1 MYRDVQI
8 YIVGET
14 RRAGASRG
22 FVNLGVLGSRARPHS
37 VSITFVTNI
46 DLVRIA
52 VVRFLCAESN
62 LGNKSGFGCNTP
74 RYDDFA
80 VWRPEQVLGD
90 RRKAWAA
97 RVDPHGRG

>member
-8 YIVGET
+8 YIVGQR
-14 RRAGASRG
+14 RRAWASRG
-22 FVNLGVLGSRARPHS
+22 FVNLGELGSGARPHL
-37 VSITFVTNI
+37 VSISFVTNI

-90 RRKAWAA
+90 LRLPAAA
-97 RVDPHGRG
+97 RVDPDGRE